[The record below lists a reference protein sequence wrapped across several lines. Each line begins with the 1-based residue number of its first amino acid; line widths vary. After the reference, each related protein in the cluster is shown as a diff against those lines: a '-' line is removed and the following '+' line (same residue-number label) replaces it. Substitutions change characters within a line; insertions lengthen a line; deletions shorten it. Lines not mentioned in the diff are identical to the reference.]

1 MRFVDYDVENYMY
14 VDGGEFCHQ
23 DVHNLLFT
31 SDESRIRRSFY
42 FSFKIFFCFVLFCFV
57 LFFFSSSLPFR
68 RLSSTLGP
76 ISGDGFRQYKQ
87 MIFFLRILL
96 KK

>member
-1 MRFVDYDVENYMY
+1 MFIIYCLHLTKAEFDDRF
-14 VDGGEFCHQ
+14 
-23 DVHNLLFT
+23 
-31 SDESRIRRSFY
+31 
-42 FSFKIFFCFVLFCFV
+42 IFLSKYSFVLFCFV

-87 MIFFLRILL
+87 MIFFLADTPQKVDNIHRAVSFLVSSVRF
-96 KK
+96 